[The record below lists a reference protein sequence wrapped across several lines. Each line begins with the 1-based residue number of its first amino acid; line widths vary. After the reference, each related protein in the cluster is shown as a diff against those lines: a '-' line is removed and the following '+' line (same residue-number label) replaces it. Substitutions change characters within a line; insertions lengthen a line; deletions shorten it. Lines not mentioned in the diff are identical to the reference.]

1 MALTLI
7 VETGSGLVD
16 ANSYESVAGAD
27 AFHETSLYGS
37 VWMSMVLQEKKQAL
51 ISATRILDE
60 QVDWAGWATTLTQ
73 ALRYPRSGVPSREA
87 LPGMSDAVI
96 SYGYYLANNVIPT
109 WLKNA
114 TAELAQSLKVAD
126 RSADLETINYSQIS
140 VGSISLTIDKT
151 DRPNVL
157 PDRVIAMVQP
167 YGAVQQSG
175 SINLVRLV
183 RG

>member
-1 MALTLI
+1 MALTLV
-7 VETGSGLVD
+7 VETGSGLSN
-16 ANSYESVAGAD
+16 ANSYATVAEAD
-27 AFHETSLYGS
+27 AFHETSLYAS
-37 VWMSMVLQEKKQAL
+37 VWTSMALQEKTQAL

-60 QVDWAGWATTLTQ
+60 QVDWAGWATTFGQ
-73 ALRYPRSGVPSREA
+73 ALRWPRSGVPSREA
-87 LPGMSDAVI
+87 IPGRQDAVI
-96 SYGYYLANNVIPT
+96 SYGYYLAMNIIPD

-157 PDRVIAMVQP
+157 PDRVFAMVQP

-175 SINLVRLV
+175 SVNLARLV